1 MMNFLS
7 STKRLLLPAIE
18 RLSLVVMKLQDRDR
32 LQQTLALQTAESDRL
47 QQVLALQ
54 TAETERL
61 QQVLALQKAE
71 TDRLQQVLA
80 LQTAETDRLQQVLAL
95 QTAETAETERLQ
107 QVLALQ
113 TAEKDRLQQKKEE
126 LLWKL
131 GRLHQ
136 DMEVERQNAREE
148 ILRLKVEAEQTYD
161 YQLLMEYQAK
171 LFAFK
176 DREPTFHALYE
187 RVRSCTMTS
196 VEKLY
201 AMYRATE
208 YVLKAGVPG
217 DIVECGVWRGGS
229 MMMAALSALALG
241 DASRR
246 LVLFDTF
253 EGHPAPD
260 QEKDGPSVYSEWK
273 SRRRSDQSSDWARAS
288 LDDVRRNLESTG
300 YPMNKVSFVKGMVQ
314 DTMPANAPETIALLR
329 LDTDWYEST
338 AWELKHLYPHL
349 SERGVLIIDDYGT
362 MLGQQRATDEYFA
375 DNGEVPL
382 FNRVDFAGRL
392 AVKPAAGFSHEGLA
406 RTY

>member
-1 MMNFLS
+1 
-7 STKRLLLPAIE
+7 
-18 RLSLVVMKLQDRDR
+18 
-32 LQQTLALQTAESDRL
+32 LALQAAEKDG
-47 QQVLALQ
+47 
-54 TAETERL
+54 
-61 QQVLALQKAE
+61 
-71 TDRLQQVLA
+71 
-80 LQTAETDRLQQVLAL
+80 
-95 QTAETAETERLQ
+95 LQ

-161 YQLLMEYQAK
+161 YQSLMEYQAK

-392 AVKPAAGFSHEGLA
+392 AIKPAAGFSHEGLA